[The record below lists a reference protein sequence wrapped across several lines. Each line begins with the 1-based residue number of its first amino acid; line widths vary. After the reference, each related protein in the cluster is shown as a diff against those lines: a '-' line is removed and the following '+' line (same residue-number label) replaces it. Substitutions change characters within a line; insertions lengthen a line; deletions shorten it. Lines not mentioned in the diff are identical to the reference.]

1 MTQGRQGRV
10 DAAAHLAE
18 LELVEDGR
26 LTGGV
31 EADHEDAHLLLAQE
45 LLPDLAERET
55 HGERCGG
62 LRRPRGHK
70 KVDGDELITTVR

>member
-31 EADHEDAHLLLAQE
+31 EADHEDAHLLLAE
-45 LLPDLAERET
+45 HPLPDTGEGEP
-55 HGERCGG
+55 HGGG
-62 LRRPRGHK
+62 PC
-70 KVDGDELITTVR
+70 VVT